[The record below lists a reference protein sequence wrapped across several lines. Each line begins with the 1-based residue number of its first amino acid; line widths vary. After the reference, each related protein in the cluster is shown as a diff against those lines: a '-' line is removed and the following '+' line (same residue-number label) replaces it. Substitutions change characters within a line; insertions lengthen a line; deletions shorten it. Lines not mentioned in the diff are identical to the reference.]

1 LNRAYAGRAGTKEGI
16 ASSAGAKAVESL
28 AARRF
33 EKVIEWADR
42 ALHDQPRFI
51 VAVRVK
57 IVALANLGRLD
68 EAHAELGRMLA
79 LNPGLTIAALRPTTV
94 SFDPEYAQF
103 ALAGL
108 RLADLPEE

>member
-1 LNRAYAGRAGTKEGI
+1 VVVGLQDVVAPPENGRLIKDEFGDRVT
-16 ASSAGAKAVESL
+16 L
-28 AARRF
+28 Q
-33 EKVIEWADR
+33 VIEWADR

-57 IVALANLGRLD
+57 IVALAYLGRLD

-79 LNPGLTIAALRPTTV
+79 LNPGLTIAALRTTTV

-108 RLADLPEE
+108 RLAGLPEE